1 MLARVD
7 RKEFFAALKPILG
20 VKRWTNQQTA
30 GLDRLLD
37 GFESDPIIPDGSVGV
52 QRCAYWIYTD
62 WIETGHTLT
71 PIMERGSAAYF
82 IRRYGPRT
90 RKGRELGNDTDE
102 EAIKYRGAG
111 DVQLTGENNR
121 EAAEE
126 MIRRNYPEMVARWE
140 ALNGRMW
147 DLTIGD
153 QPDDG
158 EDWKNALVPEFSY
171 AIMVAGTTEG
181 LFGPP
186 LNRYINSRICNYRD
200 ARRCVN
206 GTDRAAEFAAV
217 CPRIESALRAAIAS
231 AAQEV
236 TAVAPAV
243 DVPVRDIPEAAA
255 VAVTPVEGTSTT
267 IENAGAVNL
276 TAAVSSEPSS
286 PVEGGAATDEPRKV
300 TAGSG
305 SWIRSVMTWIAG
317 LFTAASEHV
326 EKVLGLSPDAQKYL
340 IVAVIVVGAV
350 YLVLKAVAEWQVRRI
365 ASSPTLQNV
374 K

>member
-62 WIETGHTLT
+62 WIETGHTFT

-82 IRRYGPRT
+82 IRRYGPQT

-102 EAIKYRGAG
+102 EAVLYRGAG
-111 DVQLTGENNR
+111 DVQLTGESNR

-140 ALNGRMW
+140 AENGRMW

-153 QPDDG
+153 QPNDE
-158 EDWKNALVPEFSY
+158 EDWENALIPEFSY

-206 GTDRAAEFAAV
+206 GTDRAAEFASA

-243 DVPVRDIPEAAA
+243 DVPVHDTPEAAA
-255 VAVTPVEGTSTT
+255 VAVVPTSDSASTT
-267 IENAGAVNL
+267 IEAAGAVNL
-276 TAAVSSEPSS
+276 TAASTT
-286 PVEGGAATDEPRKV
+286 PVEPVAGGAADDPARKV
-300 TAGSG
+300 TSGSG

-326 EKVLGLSPDAQKYL
+326 EKVLGLSPEAQKYL

-350 YLVLKAVAEWQVRRI
+350 YLILKGIAEWQVRRI

>member
-7 RKEFFAALKPILG
+7 RKTFYAALKRILG
-20 VKRWTNQQTA
+20 VKRWTQSQVE
-30 GLDRLLD
+30 GLDRLLN
-37 GFESDPIIPDGSVGV
+37 GFESDPIIPDGVVGV
-52 QRCAYWIYTD
+52 QRCAYWLFTD
-62 WIETGHTLT
+62 WIETGRTFT
-71 PIMERGSAAYF
+71 PIMERGSASYF
-82 IRRYGPRT
+82 IGRYGPKT

-102 EAIKYRGAG
+102 EAVLYRGAG

-121 EAAEE
+121 ESAEE
-126 MIRRNYPEMVARWE
+126 MIRRNYPEIVARWE
-140 ALNGRMW
+140 RENGRMW

-153 QPDDG
+153 QPNDHD
-158 EDWKNALVPEFSY
+158 DWKNALIPEFSY

-186 LNRYINSRICNYRD
+186 INRYINARTCNYKG

-206 GTDRAAEFAAV
+206 GTDRDDEFAAY
-217 CPRIESALRAAIAS
+217 CPRIEAALRAAIAP

-243 DVPVRDIPEAAA
+243 AEPVHDKPEAAA
-255 VAVTPVEGTSTT
+255 VAVTPAEGA
-267 IENAGAVNL
+267 ENAGAVNL
-276 TAAVSSEPSS
+276 TAASTTPAEP
-286 PVEGGAATDEPRKV
+286 VAGGAADDPARKV
-300 TAGSG
+300 TSGSG

-326 EKVLGLSPDAQKYL
+326 EKVLGLSPEAQKYL

-350 YLVLKAVAEWQVRRI
+350 YFVLKAVAEWQVRRI
-365 ASSPTLQNV
+365 AAEPTLQNV